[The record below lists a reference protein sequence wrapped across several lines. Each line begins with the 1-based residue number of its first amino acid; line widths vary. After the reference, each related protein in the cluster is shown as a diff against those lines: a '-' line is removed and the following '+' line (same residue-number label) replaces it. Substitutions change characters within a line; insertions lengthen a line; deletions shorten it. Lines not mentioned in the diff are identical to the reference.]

1 MRTINRDLPLLWKN
15 GLSRCCQQLLELM
28 NIPTEN
34 DSAIITQPSL
44 RPVKIAANWEFLGK
58 KVDINLLTGN
68 LSPE

>member
-1 MRTINRDLPLLWKN
+1 
-15 GLSRCCQQLLELM
+15 M

-34 DSAIITQPSL
+34 DLAIITQPGLS
-44 RPVKIAANWEFLGK
+44 PVKIAANWEFLGK